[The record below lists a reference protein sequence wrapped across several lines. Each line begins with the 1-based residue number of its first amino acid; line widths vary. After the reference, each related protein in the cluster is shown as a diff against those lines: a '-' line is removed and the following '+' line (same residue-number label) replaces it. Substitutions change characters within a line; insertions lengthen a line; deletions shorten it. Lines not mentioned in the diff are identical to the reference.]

1 MTADEIKDLAA
12 RLIRDV
18 WNGGDAD
25 RAPEFFAGPLL
36 DEALGLHETLLTA
49 FPDLR
54 IDVEDMIAEDDKVV
68 LRLTFRGTH
77 EGPFRGIAPTGR
89 AVSFGAIRIY
99 QAAGGRFTRSWAH
112 QDALGLLQQLKP

>member
-1 MTADEIKDLAA
+1 MTADEIKDLAV

-18 WNGGDAD
+18 WNGGNTD

-36 DEALGLHETLLTA
+36 EEALGLHDSLLTA

-54 IDVEDMIAEDDKVV
+54 IDIDDIIAEDDKVV

-77 EGPFRGIAPTGR
+77 DGPFRGIEPTGR
-89 AVSFGAIRIY
+89 KISFTAIRIY
-99 QAAGGRFTRSWAH
+99 RAADGKFTESWAN
-112 QDALGLLQQLKP
+112 QDALGLLRQLKA